1 MRYHHDSY
9 EVADSAQRTYEQSDR
24 TAPRRRGFF
33 YGAALMK
40 KNELLVIYGKHY
52 TEMAESLCARAGLSS
67 MILEK
72 CGSRSADIAIKPNI
86 LGPIPAKDGA
96 TTHPEVVRGIIRYLR
111 SEGFER
117 ITVMESSW
125 VGDKTSDSLLVTGF
139 GELCEELDVPFV
151 DLQKDSSVKRDCA
164 GMELNIC
171 SRPLQADFLIN
182 VPVLKG
188 HCQTR
193 MTCALKN
200 MKGCIPSSEKR
211 RFHRMGLHEP
221 IGHLAAGIRQDFI
234 LVDSICGDLTF
245 EDGGNP
251 VPQDRMIAAVD
262 PVLCDAYGCS
272 LIGIPIEEVRYI
284 AVAEACGAGSSDL
297 SRASVRCLRE
307 AEDRPQDE
315 ENISGIERSAAAD
328 DDMPQ
333 AEEEEAYKE
342 ESAAAVSASLIRVR
356 ELVDEVDSC
365 SACYANLLPAIR
377 RLEQEGLAEYLK
389 DRVCIGQGF
398 RGKSGELGVGECTGY
413 FRNNVPGCPPDTERS
428 YRYLK
433 EYCEK
438 QKSLCRG

>member
-1 MRYHHDSY
+1 
-9 EVADSAQRTYEQSDR
+9 
-24 TAPRRRGFF
+24 
-33 YGAALMK
+33 MK
-40 KNELLVIYGKHY
+40 KNELLVIYGKNY
-52 TEMAESLCARAGLSS
+52 TEMAESLCAKAGLSS

-72 CGSRSADIAIKPNI
+72 CKSRSADIAIKPNL
-86 LGPIPAKDGA
+86 LGPIPAEDGA

-111 SEGFER
+111 SEGFNR

-139 GELCEELDVPFV
+139 GALCEELGVPFV
-151 DLQKDSSVKRDCA
+151 DLQQDLSVRKDCA
-164 GMELNIC
+164 GMKLNIC

-193 MTCALKN
+193 LTCALKN

-251 VPQDRMIAAVD
+251 VQQDRMIAAVD

-272 LIGIPIEEVRYI
+272 LIGIPIDEVRYI
-284 AVAEACGAGSSDL
+284 SIAETCGAGSSDL
-297 SRASVRCLRE
+297 SCASVSCFRDEGDGRQA
-307 AEDRPQDE
+307 AETG
-315 ENISGIERSAAAD
+315 SGTLSPSADPEHAA
-328 DDMPQ
+328 
-333 AEEEEAYKE
+333 
-342 ESAAAVSASLIRVR
+342 LIRVR

-365 SACYANLLPAIR
+365 SACYANLVPAIR
-377 RLEQEGLAEYLK
+377 RLEEEGLAEYLK
-389 DRVCIGQGF
+389 ERVCIGQGF
-398 RGKSGELGVGECTGY
+398 RGRRGELGVGECTGY
-413 FRNNVPGCPPDTERS
+413 FRHNVPGCPPDSERIYNS
-428 YRYLK
+428 LRA
-433 EYCEK
+433 YCEQ
-438 QKSLCRG
+438 QKALFSEPG

>member
-1 MRYHHDSY
+1 
-9 EVADSAQRTYEQSDR
+9 
-24 TAPRRRGFF
+24 
-33 YGAALMK
+33 MK

-125 VGDKTSDSLLVTGF
+125 VGDQTSDSLLVTGF

-151 DLQKDSSVKRDCA
+151 DLQKDSSVKKDCA

-171 SRPLQADFLIN
+171 SRALKADFLIN

-297 SRASVRCLRE
+297 SLSSVICLRE
-307 AEDRPQDE
+307 EADRPQA
-315 ENISGIERSAAAD
+315 G
-328 DDMPQ
+328 
-333 AEEEEAYKE
+333 EEEANCAQ
-342 ESAAAVSASLIRVR
+342 SDATVSASLIRVR

-377 RLEQEGLAEYLK
+377 RLEEEGLAKYLK

-428 YRYLK
+428 YRFLK

-438 QKSLCRG
+438 QKLLFRG

>member
-1 MRYHHDSY
+1 
-9 EVADSAQRTYEQSDR
+9 
-24 TAPRRRGFF
+24 
-33 YGAALMK
+33 MK
-40 KNELLVIYGKHY
+40 KNELLVIYGTHY

-151 DLQKDSSVKRDCA
+151 DLQKDSSVKKDCA

-171 SRPLQADFLIN
+171 SRHLKADFLIN

-221 IGHLAAGIRQDFI
+221 IGHLAAGIRPDFI
-234 LVDSICGDLTF
+234 LVDS
-245 EDGGNP
+245 
-251 VPQDRMIAAVD
+251 
-262 PVLCDAYGCS
+262 VLCDSYGCS

-297 SRASVRCLRE
+297 SLSSVICLRE
-307 AEDRPQDE
+307 EADRARAE
-315 ENISGIERSAAAD
+315 ENLSGAGKSAAAD
-328 DDMPQ
+328 GDQPQ
-333 AEEEEAYKE
+333 AEEEESYY
-342 ESAAAVSASLIRVR
+342 SQSDAAVSASLIRVR

-377 RLEQEGLAEYLK
+377 RLEEEGLAKYLK

-428 YRYLK
+428 YRFLK

>member
-1 MRYHHDSY
+1 
-9 EVADSAQRTYEQSDR
+9 
-24 TAPRRRGFF
+24 
-33 YGAALMK
+33 MK

-67 MILEK
+67 MILDK

-86 LGPIPAKDGA
+86 LGPIPAEEGA

-111 SEGFER
+111 SEGFDR

-139 GELCEELDVPFV
+139 GALCEELDVPFV
-151 DLQKDSSVKRDCA
+151 DLQKDSSVKKDCA

-221 IGHLAAGIRQDFI
+221 IGHLAAGIRPDFI

-297 SRASVRCLRE
+297 SLSSVICLRE
-307 AEDRPQDE
+307 EADRPQA
-315 ENISGIERSAAAD
+315 G
-328 DDMPQ
+328 
-333 AEEEEAYKE
+333 EEEAYCAR
-342 ESAAAVSASLIRVR
+342 SDAAVSASLIRVR

-377 RLEQEGLAEYLK
+377 RLEQEGLAKYLK

-428 YRYLK
+428 YRFLK